1 MNTLMQSIYVDDVV
15 CGADLEDEAY
25 ALYAGSKE
33 ILGHGSFN
41 LRKFVTNSCTL
52 QQRIDV
58 EEANLRQ
65 EKNVET
71 RTTPTEVEAS
81 EETYVEATLPADQ
94 SSGPGEQKVLG
105 VRWNVLQ
112 DQLVFELQGIVETAM
127 RLDPTKRNVVSLIG
141 RIYDPLG
148 FLSPVTV
155 KFKMLMQE
163 LCKTKVGWDQPL
175 EGEVLTKWCG
185 LIDDL
190 RRGHSMTL
198 PRCYLSGARDEARR
212 YRLYGFCDASTA
224 AYAAVVYLVEEA
236 DDHKY
241 SSFVVSKTRVSRLK
255 AQTIPRL
262 ELLSMLLL
270 ARLVYSVTEALI
282 TRLNLEEPRCFTDSQ
297 VALFWIKGTGR
308 DWKPFVQNQVDEI
321 RKLVPVDCW
330 NHCSGKENPADIP
343 SRGMTPLELS
353 TSKLWRNE
361 PEWLKAQ
368 TNPVPLPVEIPEPCV
383 AELKASSRVAVHSL
397 LISRPPGISHIID
410 CERFNTIHKLYR
422 VLMFSSF

>member
-141 RIYDPLG
+141 RVYDPLG

-163 LCKTKVGWDQPL
+163 LCKTKVVWDQPL

-185 LIDDL
+185 QIDDL

-212 YRLYGFCDASTA
+212 Y
-224 AYAAVVYLVEEA
+224 
-236 DDHKY
+236 
-241 SSFVVSKTRVSRLK
+241 
-255 AQTIPRL
+255 
-262 ELLSMLLL
+262 
-270 ARLVYSVTEALI
+270 
-282 TRLNLEEPRCFTDSQ
+282 
-297 VALFWIKGTGR
+297 
-308 DWKPFVQNQVDEI
+308 
-321 RKLVPVDCW
+321 
-330 NHCSGKENPADIP
+330 
-343 SRGMTPLELS
+343 
-353 TSKLWRNE
+353 
-361 PEWLKAQ
+361 
-368 TNPVPLPVEIPEPCV
+368 
-383 AELKASSRVAVHSL
+383 
-397 LISRPPGISHIID
+397 
-410 CERFNTIHKLYR
+410 
-422 VLMFSSF
+422 